1 MFSRSRNLILAI
13 FLAYDLAIIVFWH
26 ALTKKNNI
34 QLWYTPVSGV
44 TLIFSNHGF
53 LNQNH
58 NIISNMKNQLIVL
71 LKKSFIKN
79 IKY

>member
-26 ALTKKNNI
+26 ALTKKTTYNYGI
-34 QLWYTPVSGV
+34 
-44 TLIFSNHGF
+44 HGF